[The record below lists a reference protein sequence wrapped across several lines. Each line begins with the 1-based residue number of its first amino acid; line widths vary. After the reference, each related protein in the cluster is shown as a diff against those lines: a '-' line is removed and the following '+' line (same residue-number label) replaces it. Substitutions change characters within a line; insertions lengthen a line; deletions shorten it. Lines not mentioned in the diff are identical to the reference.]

1 LPGKRPGYLGRM
13 VTVPLELEDLSS
25 ERSGLLLADE
35 FVLGEPA
42 TRFEFVK
49 SEVVS
54 MVDLFRRE
62 RDEDEPP
69 FALALAKLAVF
80 LGFAIGCA
88 SLLVVGLGRAV
99 VRAALGLVG

>member
-1 LPGKRPGYLGRM
+1 M
-13 VTVPLELEDLSS
+13 ATALEELSS

-49 SEVVS
+49 GEVVS

-62 RDEDEPP
+62 RGEDEPP
-69 FALALAKLAVF
+69 FVLALAKLAVF

-88 SLLVVGLGRAV
+88 SLLVVGLGTAV
-99 VRAALGLVG
+99 VRAALGIVG

>member
-1 LPGKRPGYLGRM
+1 MPGKRSGYVGRM
-13 VTVPLELEDLSS
+13 ATVARAVEDLSS

-49 SEVVS
+49 GELVS
-54 MVDLFRRE
+54 MVDLFRRK

-69 FALALAKLAVF
+69 FILALAKLAVF
-80 LGFAIGCA
+80 LGFAIGCT
-88 SLLVVGLGRAV
+88 SLLVVGLGTAV

>member
-1 LPGKRPGYLGRM
+1 MATLPLA
-13 VTVPLELEDLSS
+13 LEDLSS

-42 TRFEFVK
+42 TRFELVK
-49 SEVVS
+49 REVVS
-54 MVDLFRRE
+54 ILDLFRIR
-62 RDEDEPP
+62 RGEDEPP
-69 FALALAKLAVF
+69 LMLALAKLAVF

-99 VRAALGLVG
+99 VRAALGIVG

>member
-1 LPGKRPGYLGRM
+1 M
-13 VTVPLELEDLSS
+13 ATVPLALEDLSS

-49 SEVVS
+49 GEVVS

-69 FALALAKLAVF
+69 FILALAKLAVF
-80 LGFAIGCA
+80 LGFAIGFA
-88 SLLVVGLGRAV
+88 SLLVVGLGTAV
-99 VRAALGLVG
+99 VRAALGIVG

>member
-1 LPGKRPGYLGRM
+1 MPGKGPGYVGRM
-13 VTVPLELEDLSS
+13 ATLPLALEDLSS

-42 TRFEFVK
+42 TRFELVK
-49 SEVVS
+49 GEVVS
-54 MVDLFRRE
+54 ILDLFRR
-62 RDEDEPP
+62 RGEDEPP
-69 FALALAKLAVF
+69 LMLALAKLAVF

-99 VRAALGLVG
+99 VRAALGIVG

>member
-1 LPGKRPGYLGRM
+1 M
-13 VTVPLELEDLSS
+13 ATAPLALEDLSS

-35 FVLGEPA
+35 FVLGAPA

-49 SEVVS
+49 GEVVS

-69 FALALAKLAVF
+69 FILAFAKLAVF
-80 LGFAIGCA
+80 LSFAIGCA
-88 SLLVVGLGRAV
+88 SLLVVGLGTAV